1 MLSIHTIWKG
11 ISVAFFLFFLFWF
24 FPGENNYVRL
34 QDDVDGAFSSR
45 HLIINSGEFFNP
57 DPASTVQGSMNGIPR
72 AIWPRF
78 TDPFHLLMYV
88 FGNLNGYAL
97 TFLIL
102 RLIGFLGIYLLGRDY
117 TDNENPF
124 QMTIVVAV
132 AVAFATLP
140 FNPSYGLTVSGV
152 PLAFWSFFN
161 LKHRRKMLWSHLY
174 FFIFAFTSFFVLV
187 GFHICLVFGLIVLVY
202 SIKQK
207 RMDYLM
213 FGNVMLLGIWFILAD
228 YMLFYLHLCVDDYES
243 SRQVFSKELG
253 LNWKGVIGTSF
264 IYLFNGEYNAS
275 NYLGTILLP
284 VFIQGMYL
292 SFRLKTDASEKHML
306 KLFLILF
313 LGSGIVAAILDWKG
327 MKLVYDNIPLFNFFN
342 FKRFITLLPGLFFML
357 VLFLSV
363 VVFRLGKMNF
373 KYALL
378 GIFFT
383 FFIFNWR
390 GNISRLKNSFNCN
403 GWHINGE
410 TLITF
415 NEFMNVNQYK
425 EIKSSIPNGIN
436 VINFGISPAPCKYN
450 GIKVLDDYQGDYPL
464 TYKQDFRKII
474 EKEIAKSKKLK
485 DVFDGWGSKCYLYSA
500 NQLEG
505 KLSTR
510 SGFAVETNFEINTSQ
525 LRTMNCGYILS
536 GIIIDKPY
544 KLGLQFEKVVVSH
557 LNFSTIFL
565 YKVL

>member
-1 MLSIHTIWKG
+1 M
-11 ISVAFFLFFLFWF
+11 
-24 FPGENNYVRL
+24 RL

-88 FGNLNGYAL
+88 FGTLNGYAL

-117 TDNENPF
+117 TDKENPF
-124 QMTIVVAV
+124 QMTIIVAV

-152 PLAFWSFFN
+152 PLAFWAFFN
-161 LKHRRKMLWSHLY
+161 LMHRRKMLWSHLY

-187 GFHICLVFGLIVLVY
+187 GFHICLIFGLIVLFY

-207 RMDYLM
+207 RIDYVM
-213 FGNVMLLGIWFILAD
+213 FGNVLILGIWFILAD

-264 IYLFNGEYNAS
+264 MYLFNGEYNAS
-275 NYLGTILLP
+275 NYFGAFLLP
-284 VFIQGMYL
+284 VFIYGMYL
-292 SFRLKTDASEKHML
+292 SYKLKIDARVKHFL
-306 KLFLILF
+306 KLFLLLF
-313 LGSGIVAAILDWKG
+313 LGSGIIAALLDWKG

-363 VVFRLGKMNF
+363 VVFRFGKMNF

-390 GNISRLKNSFNCN
+390 GNISRLKSSFNCN
-403 GWHINGE
+403 GWHIDGE
-410 TLITF
+410 SLITF

-425 EIKSSIPNGIN
+425 EIKSSIPNETN

-474 EKEIAKSKKLK
+474 AKEIEKSQKLK
-485 DVFDGWGSKCYLYSA
+485 DAFDGWGSKCYLYSA

-505 KLSTR
+505 KLSAR
-510 SGFAVETNFEINTSQ
+510 NGFPLETNLEINTVQ
-525 LRTMNCGYILS
+525 LKKMNCSYILS
-536 GIIIDKPY
+536 AFIIDNTDR
-544 KLGLQFEKVVVSH
+544 LNLRHEKVVVSH
-557 LNFSTIFL
+557 LNFQTIFI